1 MGATRLAMSEH
12 RNGLREWA
20 ATLSRARVVVLGDLM
35 LDRFI
40 WGRVSRVSPE
50 APVPVVDVTSESVLL
65 GGAGNVFLN
74 LRSLGATVSV
84 CGVVGDDAAGT
95 ALVDLLTGKGGAVD
109 GVIAESGRPTTQKT
123 RVIAHQQQV
132 VRVDRERRDPLSAK
146 TRSALIEAVE
156 ARLHGANCLVVSDY
170 AKGVVSAELMDRVR
184 QAAARH
190 RVEILVDPK
199 VPNMACFAGVHV
211 VTPNHLEASQASGVE
226 IVDVASLAQAGN
238 ALLRRL
244 DVAAVLVTR
253 GEQGMT
259 LFERDGGVTH
269 IPTVAQQIFDVTG
282 AGDTVI
288 ATLAA
293 ARSVGAPLADAA
305 RLANCAAGYVVG
317 VVGTAA
323 VTPEA
328 LQRQLDRYLA
338 QEVR

>member
-1 MGATRLAMSEH
+1 MNRDGTH
-12 RNGLREWA
+12 LRKWA

-40 WGRVSRVSPE
+40 WGRVSRISPE
-50 APVPVVDVTSESVLL
+50 APVPVVNVTSESVLL

-74 LRSLGATVSV
+74 LLSLGASVSL

-95 ALVDLLTGKGGAVD
+95 ALIDLLRERGGSAD

-132 VRVDRERRDPLSAK
+132 VRVDRERRDPLDAK
-146 TRSALIEAVE
+146 TRSALIDAVE
-156 ARLHGANCLVVSDY
+156 ARLEGANCLVVSDY
-170 AKGVVSAELMDRVR
+170 AKGVVSPELMDRVR
-184 QAAARH
+184 QAAAARN
-190 RVEILVDPK
+190 VEILVDPK
-199 VPNMACFAGVHV
+199 VSNLSYFEGVHL
-211 VTPNHLEASQASGVE
+211 VTPNHLEASQASGVD
-226 IVDVASLAQAGN
+226 IVDDESLSRAGSE
-238 ALLRRL
+238 LLGRL
-244 DVAAVLVTR
+244 HVAAVLVTR

-259 LFERDGGVTH
+259 LFERDGLVTH
-269 IPTVAQQIFDVTG
+269 IPTVAKQVFDVTG

-317 VVGTAA
+317 IVGTAA

-328 LQRQLDRYLA
+328 LGRQLDTYLT
-338 QEVR
+338 EGPR

>member
-1 MGATRLAMSEH
+1 MKTDGTH
-12 RNGLREWA
+12 LREWA
-20 ATLSRARVVVLGDLM
+20 AALSRARVVVLGDLM

-50 APVPVVDVTSESVLL
+50 APVPVVEVTSESVLL

-74 LRSLGATVSV
+74 LLSLGATVSL

-95 ALVDLLTGKGGAVD
+95 GLIDLLRDRGGAVD

-132 VRVDRERRDPLSAK
+132 VRVDRERRDPLGAK
-146 TRSALIEAVE
+146 TRAALIEAVE
-156 ARLHGANCLVVSDY
+156 ARIAGANCLVVSDY
-170 AKGVVSAELMDRVR
+170 AKGVVSPELMDRVR
-184 QAAARH
+184 RAAAARG
-190 RVEILVDPK
+190 VEVLVDPK
-199 VPNMACFAGVHV
+199 VSNMSSFSGVHV

-226 IVDVASLAQAGN
+226 IHDPESLSLAGRS
-238 ALLRRL
+238 LLDRL
-244 DVAAVLVTR
+244 QVGAVLVTR
-253 GEQGMT
+253 GEHGMT

-269 IPTVAQQIFDVTG
+269 IPTVAKQVFDVTG

-323 VTPEA
+323 VSPAA
-328 LQRQLDRYLA
+328 LERQLDAYLA
-338 QEVR
+338 EGEG

>member
-1 MGATRLAMSEH
+1 
-12 RNGLREWA
+12 
-20 ATLSRARVVVLGDLM
+20 M

-40 WGRVSRVSPE
+40 WGRVSRISPE
-50 APVPVVDVTSESVLL
+50 APVPVVEVTSESVLL

-74 LRSLGATVSV
+74 LLSLGASVSL
-84 CGVVGDDAAGT
+84 CGVVGDDAPGT
-95 ALVDLLTGKGGAVD
+95 ALVDLLRASGASVD
-109 GVIAESGRPTTQKT
+109 GVLAESGRPTTQKT

-132 VRVDRERRDPLSAK
+132 VRVDRERRAPLAAK
-146 TRSALIEAVE
+146 TRDALIEAVE
-156 ARLHGANCLVVSDY
+156 ARLDHANCLVVSDY
-170 AKGVVSAELMDRVR
+170 AKGVVSQDLMDRVR
-184 QAAARH
+184 RAAAKR

-199 VPNMACFAGVHV
+199 VSNMPCFSGVHV

-226 IVDVASLAQAGN
+226 IVDAETLARAGR
-238 ALLRRL
+238 ALVDRL
-244 DVAAVLVTR
+244 QGAAVLVTR

-269 IPTVAQQIFDVTG
+269 IPTVAKQVFDVTG

-293 ARSVGAPLADAA
+293 ARSVGAPLPDAA

-328 LQRQLDRYLA
+328 LRRQLDEYLA
-338 QEVR
+338 EVAP

>member
-1 MGATRLAMSEH
+1 MNARG
-12 RNGLREWA
+12 NGLREWA
-20 ATLSRARVVVLGDLM
+20 AKLSQARVVVLGDLM

-95 ALVDLLTGKGGAVD
+95 ALVELLTAQGGAVD

-146 TRSALIEAVE
+146 TRTALIEAVD
-156 ARLHGANCLVVSDY
+156 ARLRDANCLVVSDY
-170 AKGVVSAELMDRVR
+170 AKGVVSPELMDRVR
-184 QAAARH
+184 RAAAG

-199 VPNMACFAGVHV
+199 VPNMSCFTGVHV
-211 VTPNHLEASQASGVE
+211 VTPNHLEASQATGVD
-226 IVDVASLAQAGN
+226 ITDAASLARAGH
-238 ALLRRL
+238 ALLQHL
-244 DVAAVLVTR
+244 GVSAVLITR

-259 LFERDGGVTH
+259 LFERTGGVTH
-269 IPTVAQQIFDVTG
+269 IPTVAQQVFDVTG

-328 LQRQLDRYLA
+328 LQRQLDAYLA
-338 QEVR
+338 RDAR

>member
-1 MGATRLAMSEH
+1 MKTDSTH
-12 RNGLREWA
+12 LREWA
-20 ATLSRARVVVLGDLM
+20 AALSRARVVVLGDLM

-50 APVPVVDVTSESVLL
+50 APVPVVEVTSESVVL

-74 LRSLGATVSV
+74 LLSLGSSVSL

-95 ALVDLLTGKGGAVD
+95 ALIDLLRGRGGEVD

-132 VRVDRERRDPLSAK
+132 VRVDRERRDALGAK
-146 TRSALIEAVE
+146 TRAALVEAVE
-156 ARLHGANCLVVSDY
+156 ARIEGANCLVVSDY
-170 AKGVVSAELMDRVR
+170 AKGVVSPELMDRVR
-184 QAAARH
+184 HVAAERG
-190 RVEILVDPK
+190 VEILVDPK
-199 VPNMACFAGVHV
+199 VSNMSYFTGVHL
-211 VTPNHLEASQASGVE
+211 VTPNHLEASQATGVD
-226 IVDVASLAQAGN
+226 IVDVDSLSRAGR
-238 ALLRRL
+238 ALLDRL
-244 DVAAVLVTR
+244 RVAAVLITR
-253 GEQGMT
+253 GEQGMS
-259 LFERDGGVTH
+259 LFERDGRVTH
-269 IPTVAQQIFDVTG
+269 IPTVAKQVFDVTG

-323 VTPEA
+323 ITPSA
-328 LQRQLDRYLA
+328 LERQLNAYLA
-338 QEVR
+338 EAPR

>member
-1 MGATRLAMSEH
+1 MSQH
-12 RNGLREWA
+12 SNSLREWA
-20 ATLSRARVVVLGDLM
+20 ATLSHANVLVLGDLM

-74 LRSLGATVSV
+74 LLSLGATVSV

-95 ALVDLLTGKGGAVD
+95 ALADLLMSKGGAVD

-146 TRSALIEAVE
+146 TRAALIDAIE
-156 ARLHGANCLVVSDY
+156 ARIRSVNCLVVSDY
-170 AKGVVSAELMDRVR
+170 AKGVVSPELMQRVR
-184 QAAARH
+184 EAASRH
-190 RVEILVDPK
+190 CVEILVDPK
-199 VPNMACFAGVHV
+199 VSNMACFSGVHV

-226 IVDVASLAQAGN
+226 IVDASSLARAGN
-238 ALLRRL
+238 SLLQRL
-244 DVAAVLVTR
+244 DVAAVLITR

-269 IPTVAQQIFDVTG
+269 IPTVAQQVFDVTG

-328 LQRQLDRYLA
+328 LQRQLDAYQAESTR
-338 QEVR
+338 

>member
-1 MGATRLAMSEH
+1 MNRDGTH
-12 RNGLREWA
+12 LREWA

-40 WGRVSRVSPE
+40 WGRVSRISPE
-50 APVPVVDVTSESVLL
+50 APVPVVNVTSESVLL

-74 LRSLGATVSV
+74 LLSLGASVSL

-95 ALVDLLTGKGGAVD
+95 ALIDLLRERGGSVD

-132 VRVDRERRDPLSAK
+132 VRVDRERRDPLGAK
-146 TRSALIEAVE
+146 TRSALIDAVE
-156 ARLHGANCLVVSDY
+156 ARLEGANCLVVSDY
-170 AKGVVSAELMDRVR
+170 AKGVVSSELMDRVR
-184 QAAARH
+184 QAAAARN
-190 RVEILVDPK
+190 VEILVDPK
-199 VPNMACFAGVHV
+199 VSNLSYFEGVHV
-211 VTPNHLEASQASGVE
+211 VTPNHLEASQASGVD
-226 IVDVASLAQAGN
+226 IVDDESLSRAGSQI
-238 ALLRRL
+238 LGRL
-244 DVAAVLVTR
+244 HVAAVLVTR

-259 LFERDGGVTH
+259 LFERDGRVTH
-269 IPTVAQQIFDVTG
+269 IPTVAKQVFDVTG

-293 ARSVGAPLADAA
+293 ARSVGVPLADAA

-317 VVGTAA
+317 IVGTAA

-328 LQRQLDRYLA
+328 LGRQLDAYLTEA
-338 QEVR
+338 SR

>member
-1 MGATRLAMSEH
+1 MKGDNTH
-12 RNGLREWA
+12 LREWA
-20 ATLSRARVVVLGDLM
+20 AGLSRARVVVLGDLM

-50 APVPVVDVTSESVLL
+50 APVPVVEVTSESVLL

-74 LRSLGATVSV
+74 LLSLGASVSL
-84 CGVVGDDAAGT
+84 CGVVGDDAAGN
-95 ALVDLLTGKGGAVD
+95 ALIELLRSRGGAVD
-109 GVIAESGRPTTQKT
+109 GVIVESGRPTTQKT

-132 VRVDRERRDPLSAK
+132 VRVDRERRDALGAK
-146 TRSALIEAVE
+146 SRAALVEAVE
-156 ARLHGANCLVVSDY
+156 ARIEGANCLVVSDY

-184 QAAARH
+184 QTAAAH

-199 VPNMACFAGVHV
+199 VSNMPHFAGVHV

-226 IVDVASLAQAGN
+226 IADADSLSRAGH
-238 ALLRRL
+238 ALLAGL
-244 DVAAVLVTR
+244 GVAAVLITR

-259 LFERDGGVTH
+259 LFERDGRVTH
-269 IPTVAQQIFDVTG
+269 IPTVAKQVFDVTG

-323 VTPEA
+323 VTPSA
-328 LQRQLDRYLA
+328 LQRQLDAYLT
-338 QEVR
+338 EGER